1 MASRLLVLVS
11 VFFVLLSAAPVHARP
26 AIPPGREA
34 DLLALVEPY
43 RPGSPVTESWQLR
56 SINTEVSTIH
66 LWLSGP
72 EGAAAHIT
80 LDHPDYAPPKAE
92 ILGALAWTVVEA
104 PVGSEQ
110 AIAALHAALVAAD
123 DGTFWRPAQGSVGGT
138 PAVLDVDDDRDR
150 GRYAGGVMALLS
162 DGIVLFAALLL
173 ALLLMFGRVLVGI
186 VGMRARIAVA
196 VTVASITA
204 TAGLLRAWLSPA
216 VGLTAWPFVRVP
228 FAAERVYEG
237 LLWPW
242 LGLGP
247 LWLSEAITG
256 TTLVLACLAP
266 LAIFLHAYHLLA
278 DRRAALVA
286 AGLCALLPLHIRFSH
301 SDVVFIASIT
311 ISSLTFALLHS
322 AARERGRV
330 PALLA
335 LLALAPPLA
344 LTFLVRPL
352 NILYAPLL
360 LLALV
365 LGEGIGEQKKKAPTS
380 RRRQLVLA
388 ALVLGVSATVAVPA
402 LLADYSAQLRE
413 GLSFATIERALGVV
427 CSVRK
432 NALINPSMTPPI
444 LSLLALVGAVGLWQR
459 KKRRLLAFLGGWL
472 IAFFAAHAYVIPREP
487 LMQARYHLH
496 LIVPFMY
503 LASIGVVVL
512 LGAVASASGRRWRP
526 LLVLGGLSLV
536 AAPALHADFIT
547 DVDLNEVQEWRFVH
561 GLRKAIPAGCT
572 IVEFTPGGVGSR
584 FARVGAY
591 TSAGAGKNRW
601 RSLTYERVQD
611 LQQPPLASILRVPP
625 TCLYIYEGLTCAAFK
640 RPGQA
645 LAEACIELRSRFDLE
660 IVAESR
666 RRSRAYDENLS
677 AGLVADERIV
687 FRLYKFKN

>member
-1 MASRLLVLVS
+1 MQ
-11 VFFVLLSAAPVHARP
+11 ARP

-43 RPGSPVTESWQLR
+43 QPGAPVTESWQLQ

-72 EGAAAHIT
+72 GGAMAHIT
-80 LDHPDYAPPKAE
+80 LDHPEYAPPEAE
-92 ILGALAWTVVEA
+92 VLGALAWTLVSA
-104 PVGSEQ
+104 PEGSEQ
-110 AIAALHAALVAAD
+110 AIGALRAAIVAAD
-123 DGTFWRPAQGSVGGT
+123 DGTFWRRAQDSVGGA
-138 PAVLDVDDDRDR
+138 PAMLVVDDDRDR
-150 GRYAGGVMALLS
+150 GRYAGGVGAFFS
-162 DGIVLFAALLL
+162 DGMVLFAALVT
-173 ALLLMFGRVLVGI
+173 ALLMMFGRLLSGI
-186 VGMRARIAVA
+186 VGIRARLVVAATVAAITAVA
-196 VTVASITA
+196 VF
-204 TAGLLRAWLSPA
+204 LRSSLSPA

-237 LLWPW
+237 PLWSW

-247 LWLSEAITG
+247 LWLSDAITG
-256 TTLVLACLAP
+256 TTWVLACLAP
-266 LAIFLHAYHLLA
+266 LAIFLHAYHLLV

-301 SDVVFIASIT
+301 SDVAFIASIT

-322 AARERGRV
+322 AARERGPL

-365 LGEGIGEQKKKAPTS
+365 LGEGIGEQKKAPTS
-380 RRRQLVLA
+380 RRRQWALA
-388 ALVLGVSATVAVPA
+388 ALVLGVSATVGVPA
-402 LLADYSAQLRE
+402 LLGDYSAQLRE
-413 GLSFATIERALGVV
+413 GLSFATVERALGVV
-427 CSVRK
+427 FSLRK
-432 NALINPSMTPPI
+432 NTLINPSMTPP
-444 LSLLALVGAVGLWQR
+444 LLPLLALVGAVGLWR
-459 KKRRLLAFLGGWL
+459 RRKRRLLAFLGGWL
-472 IAFFAAHAYVIPREP
+472 VAFFGAHAYVIPREP

-496 LIVPFMY
+496 LIVPFLY

-512 LGAVASASGRRWRP
+512 LGASASGSGRRWRP
-526 LLVLGGLSLV
+526 LLLLGGFSLV
-536 AAPALHADFIT
+536 AAPVLHTDFIT

-561 GLRKAIPAGCT
+561 GLREVVPEGCT

-591 TSAGAGKNRW
+591 ASAGAGQHRW
-601 RSLTYERVQD
+601 QSLSYERVQD
-611 LQQPPLASILRVPP
+611 LQAPPLASILRAPP

-640 RPGQA
+640 RPGQR
-645 LAEACIELRSRFDLE
+645 LAEACMELRSRFDLE
-660 IVAESR
+660 VVAESR
-666 RRSRAYDENLS
+666 RRSRPYDENLS

-687 FRLYKFKN
+687 FRLYKLKSER